1 MVRMRCREEQARQA
15 QCMGEHIVAL
25 RGWHPALAQA
35 EVRALFPNRI
45 IHSFTSPRLMQF
57 QLNEEDLPNVLVSS
71 GIEALFKNGENHAF
85 TDVDSIREII
95 KSHLELHPP
104 NDESC
109 AVVAWK
115 HGRGIEGVSR
125 SALAGRVGGLLS
137 ALDAQID
144 LENPKQRFGILLDEH
159 SNSVTFGWLQGTGP
173 KGDES
178 VERRASQRPFFKP
191 VSLEPRLA
199 RLAVNL
205 ASGPLHNGATLD
217 PMTGTGGFAIEA
229 ALSGREVVGL
239 DLDVEMVAGAK
250 KNLEW
255 SGSTANVFFQ
265 GDATNVQ
272 ASIPDDAPQSFSG
285 IVLDPPY
292 GRNSQGS
299 LNHAELLKQTLLSC
313 STVVDDGS
321 LVLIL
326 PSEARELCL
335 ETALPSDKRPELIHF
350 EWPELEHLLVQCNWK
365 YENAW
370 YVFVHGSLGRV
381 VIFASSVPQD

>member
-1 MVRMRCREEQARQA
+1 
-15 QCMGEHIVAL
+15 MGEHIVAL

-35 EVRALFPNRI
+35 EVRALFPGRNI
-45 IHSFTSPRLMQF
+45 QPFASPRLMQL
-57 QLNEEDLPNVLVSS
+57 QLNEEDLPNISISS
-71 GIEALFKNGENHAF
+71 GIEAIFNNGENHLF
-85 TDVDSIREII
+85 NNVESIRSII
-95 KSHLELHPP
+95 KSHLELNPP
-104 NDESC
+104 NDEAC

-125 SALAGRVGGLLS
+125 SAFAGRIGGILS
-137 ALDAQID
+137 SMGAKID
-144 LENPKQRFGILLDEH
+144 LEHPKQRFGILLDQH
-159 SNSVTFGWLQGTGP
+159 SNSVTFGWLQGMGP
-173 KGDES
+173 SGDGS

-205 ASGPLHNGATLD
+205 ASGPLQKGPTLD

-229 ALSGREVVGL
+229 VLSGRNVVAL
-239 DLDVEMVAGAK
+239 DLDAEMIEGAK

-255 SGSTANVFFQ
+255 SGTTTDVFFQ
-265 GDATNVQ
+265 GDAT
-272 ASIPDDAPQSFSG
+272 AISESIPINGPQSFSG
-285 IVLDPPY
+285 VVLDPPY

-299 LNHAELLKQTLLSC
+299 LDHKELLKQTLLSC
-313 STVVDDGS
+313 SKVVDDGS

-335 ETALPSDKRPELIHF
+335 ESTLSAEERPELIHF
-350 EWPELEHLLVQCNWK
+350 QWPELERLLLDCNWK
-365 YENAW
+365 YEDAW

-381 VIFASSVPQD
+381 VIYASIVPQD

>member
-1 MVRMRCREEQARQA
+1 MRCREEQAHQA

-35 EVRALFPNRI
+35 EVRALFPNRA
-45 IHSFTSPRLMQF
+45 IHCFTSPRLMQF
-57 QLNEEDLPNVLVSS
+57 QLNEEDMANVSISS
-71 GIEALFKNGENHAF
+71 GIEALFKNGENHTF
-85 TDVDSIREII
+85 TDVESIRTII
-95 KSHLELHPP
+95 KSHLQLYPP

-125 SALAGRVGGLLS
+125 SEFAGRIGGLLS
-137 ALDAQID
+137 AMDAQID
-144 LENPKQRFGILLDEH
+144 LEHPQQRFGILLDER
-159 SNSVTFGWLQGTGP
+159 SSSVTFGWLQGSGP

-205 ASGPLHNGATLD
+205 ASGPLQKGATLD

-229 ALSGREVVGL
+229 ALSGRDVVAL
-239 DLDVEMVAGAK
+239 DLDEEMIAGAK

-255 SGSTANVFFQ
+255 SGSTASVFFQ
-265 GDATNVQ
+265 GDATDVQ
-272 ASIPDDAPQSFSG
+272 ASIPTDGPQSFSG

-299 LNHAELLKQTLLSC
+299 LDHEELLKQTLRSC
-313 STVVDDGS
+313 STVIEDGS

-335 ETALPSDKRPELIHF
+335 DTALPIEQRPDLIHF
-350 EWPELEHLLVQCNWK
+350 GWSELEQLLLDCNWN
-365 YENAW
+365 YEDAW

-381 VIFASSVPQD
+381 VIYASSVPQD

>member
-1 MVRMRCREEQARQA
+1 MRCREEPARQA
-15 QCMGEHIVAL
+15 RCMGGHIVAL

-35 EVRALFPNRI
+35 EVKALFPNRPTQ
-45 IHSFTSPRLMQF
+45 SFTSARLMQLEL
-57 QLNEEDLPNVLVSS
+57 QEEDMLNVSISS
-71 GIEALFKNGENHAF
+71 GIEALFKNGENHPF
-85 TDVDSIREII
+85 SDLESMRTII
-95 KSHLELHPP
+95 KSRLDLHPP

-115 HGRGIEGVSR
+115 HGRGIDGVSR
-125 SALAGRVGGLLS
+125 SSFAGRIGGLLT
-137 ALDAQID
+137 AMGTKID
-144 LENPKQRFGILLDEH
+144 LEHPKQRFGILLDEH
-159 SNSVTFGWLQGTGP
+159 SSSVTFGWLQGSGP

-178 VERRASQRPFFKP
+178 GERRASQRPFFKP

-205 ASGPLHNGATLD
+205 ASGPLQKGATLD

-229 ALSGREVVGL
+229 ALSGREIVAL
-239 DLDVEMVAGAK
+239 DLDAEMIEGAK

-255 SGSTANVFFQ
+255 SGSTSSVFFQ
-265 GDATNVQ
+265 GDATDVKT
-272 ASIPDDAPQSFSG
+272 SIPKDRLQSFSG

-299 LNHAELLKQTLLSC
+299 LDHEELLNQTLLSC

-335 ETALPSDKRPELIHF
+335 ETPLPLEQRPKLIHF
-350 EWPELEHLLVQCNWK
+350 GWSELERLLSQCNWK
-365 YENAW
+365 YEDAW

-381 VIFASSVPQD
+381 VIYASSVPQD

>member
-1 MVRMRCREEQARQA
+1 
-15 QCMGEHIVAL
+15 MGEHIVAL

-35 EVRALFPNRI
+35 EVRALFPDRDI
-45 IHSFTSPRLMQF
+45 LAFPSSRLMQF
-57 QLNEEDLPNVLVSS
+57 QLNEEDIQNVSISS
-71 GIEALFKNGENHAF
+71 GIEAVFKNGENHLF
-85 TDVDSIREII
+85 TDVESIRLII

-104 NDESC
+104 NNETC

-125 SALAGRVGGLLS
+125 STFAGRIGGILS
-137 ALDAQID
+137 AMDAKID
-144 LENPKQRFGILLDEH
+144 LEHPKRRFGILLDEG
-159 SNSVTFGWLQGTGP
+159 SCSVTFGWLEGTGP

-205 ASGPLHNGATLD
+205 ASGPLQKGATLD

-229 ALSGREVVGL
+229 ALSGRDVIAL
-239 DLDVEMVAGAK
+239 DLDTEMIAGAK

-255 SGSTANVFFQ
+255 SGSTASVFFQ
-265 GDATNVQ
+265 GDATDVK
-272 ASIPDDAPQSFSG
+272 ASIPIDGPQLFSG

-299 LNHAELLKQTLLSC
+299 LDHEELLRQTLRSC
-313 STVVDDGS
+313 STVVEDGS

-335 ETALPSDKRPELIHF
+335 DNALRPEQRPQLIHF
-350 EWPELEHLLVQCNWK
+350 EWSELEHLLLDCNWK
-365 YENAW
+365 YEDAW

-381 VIFASSVPQD
+381 VIYASSVPQD

>member
-1 MVRMRCREEQARQA
+1 
-15 QCMGEHIVAL
+15 MGEHIVAL

-35 EVRALFPNRI
+35 EVRALFPGRNI
-45 IHSFTSPRLMQF
+45 QPFASPRLMQL
-57 QLNEEDLPNVLVSS
+57 QLNEEDLPNISISS
-71 GIEALFKNGENHAF
+71 GIEAIFNNGENHDF
-85 TDVDSIREII
+85 NDVESIRSII
-95 KSHLELHPP
+95 KSHLELNPP
-104 NDESC
+104 NDEAC

-125 SALAGRVGGLLS
+125 SAFAGRIGGLLS
-137 ALDAQID
+137 SMGAKID
-144 LENPKQRFGILLDEH
+144 LEHPKQRFGILLDQH
-159 SNSVTFGWLQGTGP
+159 SNSVTFGWLQGMGP
-173 KGDES
+173 KGDGS

-205 ASGPLHNGATLD
+205 ASGPLQKGATLD

-229 ALSGREVVGL
+229 ALSGRDVVAL
-239 DLDVEMVAGAK
+239 DIDAEMIVGAK
-250 KNLEW
+250 SNLEW

-265 GDATNVQ
+265 GDATNVK
-272 ASIPDDAPQSFSG
+272 ASIPNDGPQSFSG
-285 IVLDPPY
+285 VVLDPPY

-299 LNHAELLKQTLLSC
+299 LDHQELLKQTLLSC
-313 STVVDDGS
+313 SKVVEDGS

-335 ETALPSDKRPELIHF
+335 ESALTAEGRPQLIHF
-350 EWPELEHLLVQCNWK
+350 QWPELERLLLNCNWK
-365 YENAW
+365 YEDAW

-381 VIFASSVPQD
+381 VIYASIVPQG